1 MSYQNSHSCI
11 PFIPDTYHDRTG
23 CCFRCRPCLPYVI
36 IIILC
41 CHGERNSWCL
51 NNSTIEGVRVRV
63 GPTLN
68 IQLLPV
74 SLQIL
79 SPYRTNRQRVV
90 NWGLAHSGSDPFNYY
105 ATVIQL
111 NYKTTQFPD
120 KYHNFLIN
128 TTCIKLSWD
137 IPPVGTQCHSSE
149 AYQYLPF
156 PYQLGTHFDCLYKR
170 ACINRCTCI
179 KPTLCTRKSSI
190 YSKKGL
196 IREFPPFR
204 CRLTLSNE
212 KHLKVHNPRH
222 CWFKTERHKHTQT
235 NCNNPQA
242 RANKA
247 FLTNMG
253 ISFRPI
259 GVQIRQVP
267 LHHHA
272 IQQSL
277 PSFLQ
282 TAYYSRKVLVPWTHF
297 DVSGYDFRSL
307 SEGLFREDLLGNQ
320 LGQEVEILYHRQHIR
335 SQLLLLW

>member
-23 CCFRCRPCLPYVI
+23 CCFRYRPCLPYVI

-90 NWGLAHSGSDPFNYY
+90 NWGLAHSGSDPFNYS

-137 IPPVGTQCHSSE
+137 IPPVGTQCPSSE

-170 ACINRCTCI
+170 ACINDARVQNPLCAHTRAQFIPRKALLESFLHFGAGWHSLMKSTWKCI
-179 KPTLCTRKSSI
+179 TLATVGSKRNDTSTHRPTAITRRRGLTRPSSLIWAFSSVPLVSRLYKFHCIIMQSNNHFLASWELRTIARKS
-190 YSKKGL
+190 
-196 IREFPPFR
+196 
-204 CRLTLSNE
+204 
-212 KHLKVHNPRH
+212 
-222 CWFKTERHKHTQT
+222 
-235 NCNNPQA
+235 
-242 RANKA
+242 
-247 FLTNMG
+247 
-253 ISFRPI
+253 
-259 GVQIRQVP
+259 
-267 LHHHA
+267 
-272 IQQSL
+272 
-277 PSFLQ
+277 
-282 TAYYSRKVLVPWTHF
+282 
-297 DVSGYDFRSL
+297 
-307 SEGLFREDLLGNQ
+307 
-320 LGQEVEILYHRQHIR
+320 
-335 SQLLLLW
+335 